1 MYRVGKEQ
9 TIDAELCSDGARL
22 LCSESSERRSL
33 WELIFVCQFQTPRMS
48 AVEVSGEGRSQKHE
62 HTCKHSQVE
71 ASRVR
76 DG

>member
-1 MYRVGKEQ
+1 MGKEQ
-9 TIDAELCSDGARL
+9 ATDAELCSDGTRFS
-22 LCSESSERRSL
+22 CSESGERLSL
-33 WELIFVCQFQTPRMS
+33 WELMFVCQFQTPRMS
-48 AVEVSGEGRSQKHE
+48 AMEVSGEGRSQKHE

>member
-1 MYRVGKEQ
+1 MGKEQ
-9 TIDAELCSDGARL
+9 ATDAELCRDRTRF
-22 LCSESSERRSL
+22 LCSESDERLSL

-48 AVEVSGEGRSQKHE
+48 AMEVSGEGRSQKHE